1 MLFDW
6 LFHIWALAGTYG
18 HQIFPG
24 LDESIAAF
32 LILLLGLFVAL
43 YILSQLTGI
52 FDQYVARLLTLPFRL
67 LMLPFGLARRGQQ
80 LGPYEKNRGRA
91 VLSAF
96 VLVFSIFILRTGGW
110 PLDRLAWGP
119 PALLA
124 LCAVSCFFLL
134 AALYGARNGPRDAF
148 GAVASLVIAVGSAFL
163 LSWQVYLPREGG
175 NVAYYANSVSPGL
188 YGSAADFANRLLPGV
203 YLGVL
208 WAALLRALISIRLLG
223 GAQSTIARAMRRR
236 AANRPPLPGSGFW
249 ARTREAF
256 AAGRAG
262 RPWE

>member
-1 MLFDW
+1 MVDW
-6 LFHIWALAGTYG
+6 LFQIWALAGTYG

-52 FDQYVARLLTLPFRL
+52 FDQYVARLLILPFRL

-96 VLVFSIFILRTGGW
+96 VLVFSIFILRAGGW
-110 PLDRLAWGP
+110 PLDRLAWEP
-119 PALLA
+119 PALTA

-134 AALYGARNGPRDAF
+134 AALYGTRNGPRDAF

-163 LSWQVYLPREGG
+163 LSWQVYLPGDAG
-175 NVAYYANSVSPGL
+175 NVAYY
-188 YGSAADFANRLLPGV
+188 ANRLLPGV

-208 WAALLRALISIRLLG
+208 WAALLRALISIRLFG

-249 ARTREAF
+249 ARTRDAF